1 MEVAVKTSFLI
12 LFFGIFFNVSNSLSI
27 SETGFS
33 KDGMTIE
40 INHFQLHSWNLALI
54 GSGLVEG

>member
-1 MEVAVKTSFLI
+1 MEAVAVKGSFGVV
-12 LFFGIFFNVSNSLSI
+12 FFSVSNSLCI

-40 INHFQLHSWNLALI
+40 INHFPTNFI
-54 GSGLVEG
+54 VEI